1 MQRSACACTFVDSFI
16 ISMHSEEK
24 RKLRRHT
31 RVSRLFHLPPEASS
45 DTGGPL
51 HHPIQVLEQKRDDAQ
66 HTVWLGTTEP
76 PAASVNGRRVERVAA
91 SAGDRAANLQ
101 EFQ

>member
-1 MQRSACACTFVDSFI
+1 MQRSACVYICGFI
-16 ISMHSEEK
+16 YQFHAKWREAHVATSP
-24 RKLRRHT
+24 T
-31 RVSRLFHLPPEASS
+31 RALLFHP
-45 DTGGPL
+45 
-51 HHPIQVLEQKRDDAQ
+51 DAAAVRFTTPFKFWNRSTTRN
-66 HTVWLGTTEP
+66 TVWLGTTEP